1 MLRKLEIAIDCA
13 NDQERDQVQQILY
26 DISNQRILSGEK
38 MVQMYPFI
46 KAHQYEVIQ
55 LFKLIK
61 SNGVSAL
68 LSIQGARLIKSLVK
82 K

>member
-55 LFKLIK
+55 LFNLIK

>member
-1 MLRKLEIAIDCA
+1 MLRKLEVAIDCA

-26 DISNQRILSGEK
+26 DISNQRILSGDK

-55 LFKLIK
+55 LFNLIK
-61 SNGVSAL
+61 SDGVSAL